1 MRCIICCY
9 LACACPEKRN
19 GRGMYVFSHAMR
31 THGTSE
37 EGDDAMQAVAS
48 SALNQE
54 QEGPKKES
62 SPLPSA

>member
-1 MRCIICCY
+1 M
-9 LACACPEKRN
+9 PEKRN

-31 THGTSE
+31 THAGRDE

-54 QEGPKKES
+54 QEGPKKER